1 MRHPQDTSGATSGRT
16 SGATSEPG
24 AEPGRPASRPA
35 PPALWGAVLF
45 LLALLALAGG
55 KSYRDL
61 AAVRERESE
70 LESQLAATRAEIE
83 SFEHRL
89 ERLRRDP
96 VALERLAREELG
108 MVRPGDVVIVLPP
121 EEPAAP

>member
-1 MRHPQDTSGATSGRT
+1 MSDPPNTDRT
-16 SGATSEPG
+16 SEGSRERA
-24 AEPGRPASRPA
+24 AEPDRPGLRTSRPV
-35 PPALWGAVLF
+35 LWGAVLF

-61 AAVRERESE
+61 AAVRQRESE
-70 LESQLAATRAEIE
+70 LESELTATSAEIE
-83 SFEHRL
+83 SVERRL

-96 VALERLAREELG
+96 VTLERLAREDLG

-121 EEPAAP
+121 EDAAAP

>member
-1 MRHPQDTSGATSGRT
+1 MSDPRNTEQDAGATAGRD
-16 SGATSEPG
+16 
-24 AEPGRPASRPA
+24 RSRSRTA
-35 PPALWGAVLF
+35 RPALWGAVVF

-70 LESQLAATRAEIE
+70 LEAQLAATQAEIE
-83 SFEHRL
+83 SFERRL